1 MSGRME
7 SAGRRRI
14 GSLLTAG
21 TIGALVLTG
30 AAACASSGTAASSS
44 DTSSLPVSAG
54 SSAGMGVQ
62 STGSPSASASSSAA
76 SGASSSS
83 APAGAGSTTTSGTA
97 TTPSVGGIV
106 VSPKAQV
113 SSTPTTK
120 LTAFTSAAHSLDGR
134 TLYLGIESQGGACGQ
149 YEVVLQ
155 QSGTTVGVGLV
166 HLPAGGRVCPMYV
179 THMLVE
185 AKLSAP
191 LERRRVIDLA
201 NGQTVA
207 SPQVG

>member
-62 STGSPSASASSSAA
+62 STGSPSASASA
-76 SGASSSS
+76 SSS

-97 TTPSVGGIV
+97 TSPSVGGVV